1 MPGDAAVPPRRP
13 HPSEATQPPR
23 VRALITAVR
32 HAAEASA
39 TAGGVAAAL
48 DVAVTFVEG
57 DPRAARA
64 AAAARPD
71 HAALRLLR
79 SAAAA
84 AAARGAA
91 LLDYVNEVVQETT
104 PDTNDTD
111 ASAAVQLMTVHQA
124 KGLEADA
131 VHVVGLQ
138 DGEFPMKRGEIAEE
152 VRVLYVALTRARHWL
167 GWTHRAEERRRPSRL
182 LAGAAAGIVHSGPK
196 KSVPS
201 Q

>member
-1 MPGDAAVPPRRP
+1 M
-13 HPSEATQPPR
+13 
-23 VRALITAVR
+23 RALITAVR

-57 DPRAARA
+57 DPPGLPGLPPH
-64 AAAARPD
+64 AARPD

-84 AAARGAA
+84 AARAAA